1 MYPYLK
7 DVSIDYNFNQKQHVT
22 CVHVD
27 EAHVAQLIYMIIL
40 HLQIFFSFNLVEMQE
55 LVRVMSF
62 RFY

>member
-40 HLQIFFSFNLVEMQE
+40 HLQNFFFI
-55 LVRVMSF
+55 
-62 RFY
+62 